1 MARLDPAAGGE
12 AEGAAP
18 LAGADPPVGTTASQA
33 ATTAPVAE
41 SPPGE
46 TDDGEESTVEEAG
59 PLEVKRSPDE
69 GEEGSTDEAAAPV
82 ADAAPPAG
90 TAVFGGG
97 STATTVTERPEVP
110 DRAETVTLVEWRA
123 PPETGTVSIGRS
135 PSSAAGCSS
144 GGGRSIWGMA
154 MVLQRAASA
163 PGARAP
169 ALQYWPT

>member
-18 LAGADPPVGTTASQA
+18 AAGADPPVGTTASQA

-46 TDDGEESTVEEAG
+46 TDDAEESTVEEAS

-69 GEEGSTDEAAAPV
+69 GGEGSTDEAAPV

-97 STATTVTERPEVP
+97 SAAMTATERPEAP
-110 DRAETVTLVEWRA
+110 GRAETVTLVEWRA
-123 PPETGTVSIGRS
+123 LPETGTVSIGRS

-144 GGGRSIWGMA
+144 GGGRSSWGMA